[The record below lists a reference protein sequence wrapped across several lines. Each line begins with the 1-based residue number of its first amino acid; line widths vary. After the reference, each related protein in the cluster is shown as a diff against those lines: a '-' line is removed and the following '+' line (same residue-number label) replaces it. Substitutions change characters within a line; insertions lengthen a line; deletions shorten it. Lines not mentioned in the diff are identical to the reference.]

1 MLESEPEDDEAK
13 ARLVEELKARA
24 KREFAQKYMP
34 AAERLWSRA
43 LELAPDATLHANR
56 SAARLTQGK
65 AEAALEDARAA
76 TRLDPTYA
84 KAFYRAGQAC
94 DKLSRGADFKQ
105 VRLNTPA
112 ALPPRYA
119 QMQTPP

>member
-43 LELAPDATLHANR
+43 IEPRVLGQQET
-56 SAARLTQGK
+56 SGAAR
-65 AEAALEDARAA
+65 EE
-76 TRLDPTYA
+76 TY
-84 KAFYRAGQAC
+84 RCPLGSQ
-94 DKLSRGADFKQ
+94 
-105 VRLNTPA
+105 
-112 ALPPRYA
+112 
-119 QMQTPP
+119 

>member
-76 TRLDPTYA
+76 
-84 KAFYRAGQAC
+84 
-94 DKLSRGADFKQ
+94 S
-105 VRLNTPA
+105 
-112 ALPPRYA
+112 ALPLSLIHI
-119 QMQTPP
+119 